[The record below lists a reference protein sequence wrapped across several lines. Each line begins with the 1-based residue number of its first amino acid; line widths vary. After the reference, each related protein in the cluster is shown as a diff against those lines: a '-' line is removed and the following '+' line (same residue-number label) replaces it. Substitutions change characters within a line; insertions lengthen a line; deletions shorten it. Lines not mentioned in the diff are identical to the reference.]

1 MGEMNHLNQDGT
13 VRMVDVGA
21 KDETERRAVAVADVM
36 MQSATSDRLFSGD
49 LPKGDA
55 LATVRIAAIQATKR
69 TPDLI
74 PLCHPLQLSG
84 VDVDIV
90 RTESGAEI
98 SVEARLTGRTGVE
111 MEAMTG
117 AAVGALALYDMVKGI
132 DRSAQISSV
141 RLLHKSGG
149 KSGPWNRD
157 PENHEPVEP

>member
-1 MGEMNHLNQDGT
+1 MAEMNHLNEDGT

-21 KDETERRAVAVADVM
+21 KNETERRAVAVADVT

-74 PLCHPLQLSG
+74 PLCHPLQLTG
-84 VDVDIV
+84 VDVSIA
-90 RTESGAEI
+90 RTESGAQI
-98 SVEARLTGRTGVE
+98 SVEARLMGRTGVE

-132 DRSAQISSV
+132 DRSALISSV

-149 KSGPWNRD
+149 KSGEWNRD
-157 PENHEPVEP
+157 